1 MRRHARFVAL
11 RRGFSATLHNFRF
24 ARCRIRLRAS
34 RLIVRIRNFFSDFV
48 FLRLSAAG
56 SSLVGVLSETLYGGW
71 DPVWANVVLG
81 LISAVVDNIPVMFA
95 VLSMAPD
102 MSEGNWLLITLTAGV
117 GGSLLLRRS
126 SK

>member
-1 MRRHARFVAL
+1 MWVAW
-11 RRGFSATLHNFRF
+11 GFMGY
-24 ARCRIRLRAS
+24 
-34 RLIVRIRNFFSDFV
+34 
-48 FLRLSAAG
+48 LS
-56 SSLVGVLSETLYGGW
+56 LLSETLYGGW

-117 GGSLLLRRS
+117 GGQPALHGIGCRG
-126 SK
+126 